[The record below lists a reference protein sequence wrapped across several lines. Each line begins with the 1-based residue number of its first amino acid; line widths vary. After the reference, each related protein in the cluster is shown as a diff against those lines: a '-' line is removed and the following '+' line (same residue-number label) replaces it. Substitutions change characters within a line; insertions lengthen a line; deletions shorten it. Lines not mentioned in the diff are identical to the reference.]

1 MGRST
6 TLIRQQDHI
15 TPTAQAGLDRCPLT
29 GLGNLRGFSGRRPG
43 RTYAKGG
50 GEGEMQRGDGE
61 RGGPVW
67 GRRVLGG
74 QGRQQSFQPFD
85 RGPGCRKRRQRR
97 CGCMH
102 CFGLALKR
110 TNPTNL
116 PCFGFGSCC
125 CLLRLACRFR
135 NLMGPQFDICRTR
148 VAGVEDQTT

>member
-15 TPTAQAGLDRCPLT
+15 TPKAQAGLDRCPLT

-74 QGRQQSFQPFD
+74 
-85 RGPGCRKRRQRR
+85 
-97 CGCMH
+97 
-102 CFGLALKR
+102 
-110 TNPTNL
+110 
-116 PCFGFGSCC
+116 
-125 CLLRLACRFR
+125 
-135 NLMGPQFDICRTR
+135 R
-148 VAGVEDQTT
+148 VANSPFNLLTWDRAVGKDASSAVAGCFASASH